1 MFLHLL
7 TPQQQIS
14 LIKTAEQL
22 IASDN
27 VIAKEEESIL
37 QILKDQISADI
48 KSSEKFELSS
58 IKTLFDTKKQ
68 KIAFLMELVGIALID
83 EEFHSSERSLIT
95 EIASLL
101 SVSDSDLKQVEEWV
115 LQQMALQ
122 KSATALMG
130 N

>member
-1 MFLHLL
+1 MFVQLL

-37 QILKDQISADI
+37 QILKDQVSQDI
-48 KSSEKFELSS
+48 KSAEKFELSS
-58 IKTLFDTKKQ
+58 IKQLFDTKKQ
-68 KIAFLMELVGIALID
+68 KIAFLIELVGIALID

-101 SVSDSDLKQVEEWV
+101 NVSDSDLKQVEEWV

-122 KSATALMG
+122 KSATKLMES
-130 N
+130 

>member
-1 MFLHLL
+1 MFVHLL

-14 LIKTAEQL
+14 LIRTAEQL

-27 VIAKEEESIL
+27 VIAKEEEAIL
-37 QILKDQISADI
+37 QILRDQISQDI
-48 KSSEKFELSS
+48 QSAEKFELSS
-58 IKTLFDTKKQ
+58 IKQLFDTKKQ

-101 SVSDSDLKQVEEWV
+101 NVSDSDLKQVEEWV

-122 KSATALMG
+122 KLATKLMES
-130 N
+130 